1 MTHDLAIFGKGNAP
15 SHQTIDPLFDTNT
28 QCIPVTNFPRVSDPE
43 DVSPSADGFSND
55 SAAVESVKETIAQE
69 VAVRLEKNTASAFF

>member
-1 MTHDLAIFGKGNAP
+1 MYTSELPA
-15 SHQTIDPLFDTNT
+15 
-28 QCIPVTNFPRVSDPE
+28 RDPE

-69 VAVRLEKNTASAFF
+69 VAVCLEDAQRMPFLDNCRPFHIFPPWCDFSFPPSMNIT